1 MSVFNRLSASS
12 RYANRLFQNK
22 QVLNRLS
29 SRTFAVGKFVRDKE
43 HCNVGTIGHVDH
55 GKTTLSA
62 AITKVLHDMGT
73 NSSFVPF
80 DRIDQAPEEKTRGI
94 TINTATIE
102 YESEKRHY
110 AHTDCPG
117 HKDYV
122 KNMITGA
129 AQLETAILVVSA
141 PDGPAPQTKE
151 HILLSKQI
159 GIPNMIVFLNKC
171 DQQDDEELLE
181 LVEMEVQEMLE
192 AYQFDTELVPFVRG
206 SALAALNGENHEI
219 GRDAIMALV
228 AELDKMEGIER
239 PEGKKFLMP
248 IEQVYSISG
257 TGTVVTGR
265 VEAGKMKPG
274 TAIELVG
281 RLPTKK
287 AQCAGV
293 EMFKKSVDMGQA
305 GDNLGLLIRGINKK
319 DVVRGMFVTDVGSV
333 KAKRAFDAEV
343 YWLTEEEGG
352 RKKSVKSGYCPQFF
366 LKTADIAG
374 KIALPVDRE
383 IALPGDNCQI
393 SVELIADAVLWKG
406 MRFAMREGGN
416 TVAAG
421 VITSEE

>member
-1 MSVFNRLSASS
+1 MSLFNRLTASS
-12 RYANRLFQNK
+12 RFASRLFQNK

-29 SRTFAVGKFVRDKE
+29 SRTFAVGKFVREKE

-62 AITKVLHDMGT
+62 AITKVLSDEGT
-73 NSSFVPF
+73 SSSFIPF

-102 YESEKRHY
+102 YETESRHY

-141 PDGPAPQTKE
+141 PDGPCPQTKE

-171 DQQDDEELLE
+171 DLQDDEELLE
-181 LVEMEVQEMLE
+181 LVEMEVGEMLE
-192 AYQFDTELVPFVRG
+192 AYNFDVDKVPFVRG
-206 SALAALNGENHEI
+206 SALAALKGEKPEV
-219 GRDAIMALV
+219 GRDAIMSLM
-228 AELDKMEGIER
+228 AELDKMKGPDR
-239 PEGKKFLMP
+239 DEGKGFMMP

-265 VEAGKMKPG
+265 VESGKIKPG
-274 TAIELVG
+274 TPVELVG
-281 RLPTKK
+281 SKPTKK

-293 EMFKKSVDMGQA
+293 EMFKKSVDQGMA

-319 DVVRGMFVTDVGSV
+319 EVVRGMFVTDVNTV
-333 KAKRAFDAEV
+333 KARRSFDAEV

-352 RKKSVKSGYCPQFF
+352 RRKSVKSGYSPQFF

-383 IALPGDNCQI
+383 MALPGDNCPI
-393 SVELIADAVLWKG
+393 TVELIADGVFWKG

-421 VITSEE
+421 VITSE

>member
-1 MSVFNRLSASS
+1 MSLFNRVSASS
-12 RYANRLFQNK
+12 RYVNKLFQNK

-29 SRTFAVGKFVRDKE
+29 SRSFAIGKFVRGEKE

-62 AITKVLHDMGT
+62 AITKVLHDLGC
-73 NSSFVPF
+73 NSSFIPF
-80 DRIDQAPEEKTRGI
+80 DKIDQAPEEKSRGI

-102 YESEKRHY
+102 YETEKRHY

-117 HKDYV
+117 HRDYV

-171 DQQDDEELLE
+171 DMQDDEELLE

-192 AYQFDTELVPFVRG
+192 AYQFNPDEVPFVRG
-206 SALAALNGENHEI
+206 SALAALNGTKPEVGKESI
-219 GRDAIMALV
+219 IRLMELLDAKESPVRDKTKGFM
-228 AELDKMEGIER
+228 
-239 PEGKKFLMP
+239 MP

-265 VEAGKMKPG
+265 VESGKIKPG
-274 TAIELVG
+274 SQVEIVG
-281 RLPTKK
+281 SRPTKK

-293 EMFKKSVDMGQA
+293 EMFKKSVDIGQA
-305 GDNLGLLIRGINKK
+305 GDNLGLLIRGCNKK
-319 DVVRGMFVTDVGSV
+319 EVVRGMFVCDVGTTAPRKS
-333 KAKRAFDAEV
+333 FDAEV
-343 YWLTEEEGG
+343 YWLTHEEGG
-352 RKKSVKSGYCPQFF
+352 RKKPVKSGYCPQFF

-374 KIALPVDRE
+374 KIALPVERE
-383 IALPGDNCQI
+383 VALPGDNCAI
-393 SVELIADAVLWKG
+393 SVELIANGVFWKG

-421 VITSEE
+421 VVTSD